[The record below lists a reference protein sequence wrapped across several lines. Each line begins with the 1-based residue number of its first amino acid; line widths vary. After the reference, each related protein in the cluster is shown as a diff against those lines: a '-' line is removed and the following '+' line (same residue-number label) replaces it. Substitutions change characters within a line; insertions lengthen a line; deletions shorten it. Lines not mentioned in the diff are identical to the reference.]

1 MTHIKRLALSGL
13 CLALA
18 LLLPFLTG
26 QVPQIGNM
34 LCPMHIPV
42 LLCGFVCGWQYGFL
56 VGAIAPLFRNIL
68 FGMPPPFPSAFA
80 MTFEL
85 AAYGLLAGL
94 IYKKLSKTTKN
105 LYISLIVSM
114 VGGRIVWGVVMW
126 ITSMF
131 VTTVEFGFSA
141 FIAGAFS
148 NAILGII
155 LHIILIPIIILPL
168 KKAGYMYND

>member
-1 MTHIKRLALSGL
+1 MNRVKKLALSGL
-13 CLALA
+13 CLALS
-18 LLLPFLTG
+18 LVLPFLTG

-42 LLCGFVCGWQYGFL
+42 LLCGFVCGWPYGLL
-56 VGAIAPLFRNIL
+56 VGAVAPYFRNLL
-68 FGMPPPFPSAFA
+68 FGMPPPFPTAFA

-94 IYKKLSKTTKN
+94 LYKKLKKSTAN
-105 LYISLIVSM
+105 IYISLIGAM
-114 VGGRIVWGVVMW
+114 LGGRILWGVVMW

-141 FIAGAFS
+141 FLFGAFT

-155 LHIILIPIIILPL
+155 LHIILIPIIIIPL
-168 KKAGYMYND
+168 KKAGYIYNE